1 MEKDSKIYV
10 AGHEGMV
17 GSALVRS
24 LKKNNYSNIIN
35 RTRAELDLMSQ
46 EKTKKFFFM
55 EKPDYVFIAAAKVGG
70 ILANSLYKGQFLYE
84 NLLIQNNLIH
94 FAHETGVK
102 KLMFLGS
109 ACIYPQNNP
118 QPIKEEALL
127 SGVLEP
133 TNEAYAIS
141 KIAGI
146 KLCQSYYDQY
156 GDNFISLMPNNLY
169 GPNDNFDLEN
179 SHVIP
184 AMIRKVHEAKINSL
198 NNVEI
203 WGTGSPL
210 REFLHVD
217 VLADSAIFLIKNLE
231 AKELYDMEISHIN
244 IGSGEE
250 ISIKDLAILIKE
262 VVDFHGDLIFNR
274 NMPDGMK
281 RKLLDTSRLNKL
293 GWRSQI
299 SLNDGIKSVYSWYKS
314 QK

>member
-17 GSALVRS
+17 GSALVRN

-35 RTRAELDLMSQ
+35 RTRTELDLMNQ

-94 FAHETGVK
+94 FAHEIGVK
-102 KLMFLGS
+102 KLMFFGS
-109 ACIYPQNNP
+109 ACIYPKNIP
-118 QPIKEEALL
+118 QPINEEALL
-127 SGVLEP
+127 NGALEP
-133 TNEAYAIS
+133 SNEPYAIA

-146 KLCQSYYDQY
+146 KLCQSYYCQY
-156 GDNFISLMPNNLY
+156 GDNFISVIPNNLY

-184 AMIRKVHEAKINSL
+184 AIIRKIHEAKINSL
-198 NNVEI
+198 KNVEI
-203 WGTGSPL
+203 WGTGSPF

-217 VLADSAIFLIKNLE
+217 DLADSAIFLIKNLE
-231 AKELYDMEISHIN
+231 AKELYDEQISHIN

-250 ISIKDLAILIKE
+250 ISIKELAILIKE
-262 VVDFHGDLIFNR
+262 IIDFDGDLTFNR

-299 SLNDGIKSVYSWYKS
+299 SLNDGIQSVYSWYKS
-314 QK
+314 QN